1 MKNIQHGLAILIFAL
16 ASQLFISQTAHA
28 QNSGQQL
35 TSGERIA
42 MQAQRA
48 AVEVEARQTIEALFS
63 RLCPG
68 RCELVEIKAVM
79 ESPRAVGAVTPGFDS
94 PATSS
99 YEITTKNL
107 DITILLDSKLP
118 RNFAS
123 NLPRML
129 QFRLNNLAPVVN
141 VRPETLD
148 FPEPQLHPMPPPMPA
163 APQNPQPRYSEP
175 APLPPVAAPAPAPE
189 TLEKP
194 APATE
199 PDIQKTPA
207 PSWLELLPWIALVL
221 TLLIFSGLIIM
232 ILKRLD
238 KKADFNA
245 QNPEKTLDSGQKH
258 QKMPD
263 IEAFRADLKS
273 SRPIQNRV
281 LRDWL
286 KESPENVAI
295 LIRLL
300 GPDILADLRSDDSLK
315 PELERVSQAISQN
328 LGPVEPAEASRVIDE
343 ATSRL
348 TAARVLHD
356 TDSHTMDWDFLEG
369 LPVANLRRILNT
381 CGATEKAFIIN
392 QLPTGPRANYLESL
406 SHAERRELLLGA
418 GVGELL
424 TRQQAIDLAAR
435 TRKAADEL
443 SHVGRESEDQ
453 ASLVLDMLHALPLH
467 EQEDLLRELDQRR
480 PEVARSA
487 LARTCLESAIPH
499 IPADIIANAMH
510 RTGIETLAN
519 MLRGTREDIRQHLLQ
534 HAAPATR
541 AALSS
546 ELSLQIPVG
555 RTDFLQARATFTT
568 ALTEGLRR
576 DGHDLAA
583 LNKNALSTPRQPQQ
597 PRATQ
602 PMHTNHNTPDEV
614 AQ

>member
-1 MKNIQHGLAILIFAL
+1 MKNIQQALAILIFAL
-16 ASQLFISQTAHA
+16 ASQIFISPAAHA
-28 QNSGQQL
+28 QTTGQQP

-48 AVEVEARQTIEALFS
+48 TVEAEARQTIEALFS

-68 RCELVEIKAVM
+68 RCEIVEIKAVM
-79 ESPRAVGAVTPGFDS
+79 ESPRAVGAATPGFES
-94 PATSS
+94 PAASS

-118 RNFAS
+118 RNFAA

-148 FPEPQLHPMPPPMPA
+148 FPEPQLHPMPPPMPSA
-163 APQNPQPRYSEP
+163 PQPRYAEP
-175 APLPPVAAPAPAPE
+175 APLPPLAAPAPATE

-194 APATE
+194 VPATE
-199 PDIQKTPA
+199 TEPTKTTTPA
-207 PSWLELLPWIALVL
+207 PTWLELLPWIALVL

-238 KKADFNA
+238 KKADTALSTDAN
-245 QNPEKTLDSGQKH
+245 NLDSGKKGQK
-258 QKMPD
+258 QPD

-281 LRDWL
+281 LRDWI
-286 KESPENVAI
+286 KENPENVAI

-300 GPDILADLRSDDSLK
+300 GPDILTDLRSDDSLK

-328 LGPVEPAEASRVIDE
+328 LGPVEPSEANRIVDE
-343 ATSRL
+343 GTSRL

-369 LPVANLRRILNT
+369 LPIANLRRILNT

-406 SHAERRELLLGA
+406 SQAERRELLLGA

-453 ASLVLDMLHALPLH
+453 ASLVLDMLNALPLH

-480 PEVARSA
+480 PEVARTA

-499 IPADIIANAMH
+499 IPADILANAMH
-510 RTGIETLAN
+510 RTSIETLAN
-519 MLRGTREDIRQHLLQ
+519 MLRGTREDIRQHLLK

-541 AALSS
+541 SALSS

-555 RTDFLQARATFTT
+555 RTDFLQARSTFTT

-583 LNKNALSTPRQPQQ
+583 LNKNALSTRQQPQQ

-602 PMHTNHNTPDEV
+602 PMHSNHNTPDEV